1 MPLLEHYVSLS
12 LKWYQLRAYFVS
24 AFLKKKNANTSYAVV
39 SACFNVEEYIDCFI
53 KSLLC
58 QTLDFKNNI
67 QVVLVDDGSTDS
79 TWEKLLYWQRKY
91 PKNILTLHK
100 QNGGQGSARNFGL
113 PYVQAEW
120 VTFADPD
127 DFYDPFAF
135 EEVDKIIGKYQKENL
150 SFVSLNYIPFY
161 ENQKGFVEDH
171 PLSFR
176 FNNERTIKRVKFL
189 KSFIQLSSNSLF
201 IKKAILGKNIFP
213 TSVRPT
219 FEDAFFVNY
228 LFLEN
233 MEQRIC
239 FSKKARYYFRKRKN
253 CSSTLDLCWTDKRQ
267 FDDVLKFGVL
277 ELLRRSEL
285 KLGRV
290 PVFIQN
296 VVIYHIQWYFRQ
308 LKNREDRIFFLSER
322 ERKNFIYLLKK
333 CFSYIDPN
341 IFFEFTCPG
350 LGKVVLTEI
359 SLFLLD
365 SSKNTSVGLITYAD
379 ISAMQHQKE
388 VRLMLL
394 VKEETDAIRFYLGG
408 REVNPISVGYAKNT
422 FCGTSLSYWCIV
434 WLALADQQNKMLS
447 VTVNGQICP
456 ILIED
461 SYVREVELPA
471 AMTSFSLDQNRNAK
485 KNSKYANCWL
495 ISDRDCQADDNGE
508 HFYRYLKNNG
518 FGVNAWFLL
527 NKKSHDWR
535 RLEEE
540 GFKLID
546 YGSREHKNALKTC
559 SLLISSHADEYV
571 INAFGDKTNRRVPFI
586 FLQHGV
592 IKDDLSQWL
601 NPKKIRLMVTST
613 TEERKSIIH
622 PHSKYQYTEREVVL
636 TGLPRYDAL
645 TRKRSPEKIILVMP
659 TWRNSLVGNL
669 LKGTARSHNQT
680 FMDSEYARKWGHFLT
695 SQNLFKLL
703 QVNGY
708 RLLFFP
714 HAYIQ
719 QYIKDFNLPKH
730 IEICTHRTHR
740 FQEVIGSAAIMI
752 TDYSSVAFDMAYL
765 EKEVIYYQFDK
776 GEIFKNN
783 VHTYQKGYFEYS
795 RDGFGPVIETQDEL
809 LSYIDLSLKRNCR
822 PEEKYLER
830 MQRVFP
836 YKDGKCCERIYN
848 IVKKL

>member
-1 MPLLEHYVSLS
+1 MPLLGHYVSLS
-12 LKWYQLRAYFVS
+12 LKWYQLSAYFVS
-24 AFLKKKNANTSYAVV
+24 VLLKKKNANASYAVV

-91 PKNILTLHK
+91 PKNILALHK

-127 DFYDPFAF
+127 DFYDPFAY

-219 FEDAFFVNY
+219 FEDAFFVNC

-296 VVIYHIQWYFRQ
+296 VVIYHIQWYFRH
-308 LKNREDRIFFLSER
+308 LRNREDRISFLSEKER
-322 ERKNFIYLLKK
+322 EDFIFLLKK
-333 CFSYIDPN
+333 CFTYVDPEV
-341 IFFEFTCPG
+341 FWEFACPG
-350 LGKVVLTEI
+350 LGKVGLTEI
-359 SLFLLD
+359 SFFLLN
-365 SSKNTSVGLITYAD
+365 SYKNLPVGLIPYSD
-379 ISAMQHQKE
+379 ISIIPSQKDI
-388 VRLMLL
+388 RLRLL
-394 VKEETDAIRFYLGG
+394 VRDKTDVLRFYLGKK
-408 REVNPISVGYAKNT
+408 EVKPLSLGYAKNT
-422 FCGTSLSYWCIV
+422 FCGRTLSYWCIA
-434 WLALADQQNKMLS
+434 WLALPDQNDKRLS
-447 VTVNGQICP
+447 VSVNGQICP
-456 ILIED
+456 ILIEN
-461 SYVREVELPA
+461 SFFKEVKLPEA
-471 AMTSFSLDQNRNAK
+471 RPSQN
-485 KNSKYANCWL
+485 KNSKYFNCWL
-495 ISDRDCQADDNGE
+495 ISDRDNQADDNGE
-508 HFYRYLKNNG
+508 HFYRFLKKRAS
-518 FGVNAWFLL
+518 GVNAWFLL
-527 NKKSHDWR
+527 SKNSHDWE

-540 GFKLID
+540 GFKLIS
-546 YGSREHKNALKTC
+546 YGSRQHKEALKSC

-571 INAFGDKTNRRVPFI
+571 INAFGDQTNRKVPFV

-601 NPKKIRLMVTST
+601 NPKNIRLMVTST
-613 TEERKSIIH
+613 KEERKSIIDSQ
-622 PHSKYQYTEREVVL
+622 SKYQYTEREVVL

-645 TRKRSPEKIILVMP
+645 NGQRSPQKIIVVMP

-669 LKGTARSHNQT
+669 IKGTTRSLNKN
-680 FMDSEYARKWGHFLT
+680 FMNSDYAKKWSHFLA
-695 SQNLFKLL
+695 SQNLLKLL
-703 QVNGY
+703 QVYDY
-708 RLLFFP
+708 RLQFFP

-719 QYIKDFNLPKH
+719 PYIKYFNLPKYV
-730 IEICTHRTHR
+730 EICTHRTHR

-752 TDYSSVAFDMAYL
+752 TDYSSAAFDMAYL

-776 GEIFKNN
+776 GDIFKNN
-783 VHTYQKGYFEYS
+783 AHTYQKGYFEYS
-795 RDGFGPVIETQDEL
+795 RDGFGPVIAKEDEL
-809 LSYIDLSLKRNCR
+809 LNYLEASIIRNCT
-822 PEEKYLER
+822 PEEQYLDR
-830 MQRVFP
+830 MQHVFP
-836 YKDGKCCERIYN
+836 LKDGRCCERIYN
-848 IVKKL
+848 ILKILKSE